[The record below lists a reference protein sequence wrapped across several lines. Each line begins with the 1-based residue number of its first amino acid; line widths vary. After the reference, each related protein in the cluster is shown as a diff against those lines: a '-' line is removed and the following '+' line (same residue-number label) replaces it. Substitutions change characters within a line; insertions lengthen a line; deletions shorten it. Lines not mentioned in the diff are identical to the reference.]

1 MVFSLKSP
9 AALSRKA
16 CGADDRF
23 RVPTMRAL
31 ALRALLHALHL
42 AVMVIWS
49 VMCDQPHSGS
59 DNLAK
64 ASIPQPERV
73 GCLCLA

>member
-31 ALRALLHALHL
+31 AQRALLHALHF
-42 AVMVIWS
+42 VVN
-49 VMCDQPHSGS
+49 VNRDSGVTGRTQVRT
-59 DNLAK
+59 
-64 ASIPQPERV
+64 I
-73 GCLCLA
+73 